1 MKIIASNFSVEAWD
15 YFLSS
20 RELAYA
26 KCHQNIDSEH
36 LFLFMLQKEGFTKN
50 ILKRNKVN
58 ICLLYTSPSPRD

>member
-36 LFLFMLQKEGFTKN
+36 LFLS
-50 ILKRNKVN
+50 ILKNNKSLN
-58 ICLLYTSPSPRD
+58 FHRII